1 MLKDLLIQVH
11 EMLSGLSS
19 SDEELAKAEN
29 NLSAYL
35 EALATERVSEE
46 VSLDEVEEANR
57 ILREI
62 RRERSRRIADI
73 QSNDAQAKTPVNDSD
88 RNNQNQ
94 IKRSPVLN
102 PEDQV
107 DPLRKFFQ
115 SSHDP
120 EAESLMDQAEEAFY
134 KGNYQSA
141 ISLYEKVLQL
151 EPGWVRAQE
160 HHSEAEDY
168 LRTGNIPS
176 VALPPE
182 AGKAYGKAQSAAR
195 VFRYQVALNYLE
207 DAFQVLQEAGVKR
220 WREGE
225 ELRHDLENQMQA
237 YEVYKEGLNQLSQGD
252 LVGALS
258 KVQTA
263 ASAVAIPEYIDKA
276 AEIRSDLTTLNQ
288 IGDTIGISGQVSPEK
303 LKETKANLERLQLK
317 YGDIPQISRLSN
329 RLELIIPV
337 VKKSLL
343 DAVQRAK
350 NSAQTA
356 PTLERA
362 RFFLNEGQ
370 SKLTL
375 LQQLAGID
383 EDVQAAALELNN
395 LDNDLNAYQDG
406 IDRASQALAGGN
418 RFLAFNTYRISKPVR
433 ERFPNDPA
441 VLALKKKLI
450 PFYGTTILGGLLLLA
465 VVVTALWFSIRAIR
479 NSVQAS
485 RLAKTPTLTYTSTVT
500 LTPTITPTP
509 TRTFTPTPDWS
520 PTPSPT
526 MTPTPIIF
534 ATVTRNLFVFSE
546 CYEGNKVGYINEGGS
561 VELLP
566 MRERRFDALFREC
579 VLVEYRGTDSNIIG
593 FVLINDLSIP

>member
-465 VVVTALWFSIRAIR
+465 VVVTALWFSIRAIS

-500 LTPTITPTP
+500 LTSTITPTP

>member
-276 AEIRSDLTTLNQ
+276 AEIRLDLTTLNQ

-465 VVVTALWFSIRAIR
+465 VVVTALWFSIRAIS

>member
-73 QSNDAQAKTPVNDSD
+73 QSNDAQAKIPVNDSD